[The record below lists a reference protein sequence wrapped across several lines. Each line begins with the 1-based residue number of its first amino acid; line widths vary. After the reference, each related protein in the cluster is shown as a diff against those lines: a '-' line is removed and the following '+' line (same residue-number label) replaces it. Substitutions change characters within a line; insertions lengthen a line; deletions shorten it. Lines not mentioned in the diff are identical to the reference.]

1 MGSDLISVSSA
12 INATAVKAGTGEV
25 IAQAT
30 GKGTAAHINE
40 VAAMQE
46 SLKKA
51 SDQVSDQLITGILD
65 QWQRESSGTR
75 AIAMIVNDISPA
87 ELDRLKAGIEKLRGV
102 AEVQVRNFSRGS
114 ADITIQAKT
123 DGQEL
128 AVLIGKTSFSGFR
141 LILADSSVDHL
152 EYNVVH

>member
-1 MGSDLISVSSA
+1 MGSDLISVSST
-12 INATAVKAGTGEV
+12 INATAVKSGTGEL
-25 IAQAT
+25 IAQAS

-51 SDQVSDQLITGILD
+51 SDQVADQLISGILD
-65 QWQRESSGTR
+65 TWQKESSGTR
-75 AIAMIVNDISPA
+75 VVAFVVNDISPA

-102 AEVQVRNFSRGS
+102 AEVQVRNFSAGS
-114 ADITIQAKT
+114 ADITIQART

-128 AVLIGKTSFSGFR
+128 SSLISKTSFPGFR
-141 LILADSSVDHL
+141 LVLVDSSVDRL